1 MLFAEWRADGSWG
14 SGRPGGKET
23 SEKHG
28 GLSEGR
34 NSGRRQV

>member
-1 MLFAEWRADGSWG
+1 MLFAVWRVDRTWGDG
-14 SGRPGGKET
+14 RTGGKET

-34 NSGRRQV
+34 SGGRRQV